1 MKFERKE
8 LKNILRQME
17 VYDARISEIASS
29 AEKREI
35 EAAAIVKQLSDIQLS
50 EQLKSLGVES
60 VNRDKLGIRV
70 SELKEAGIYDMES
83 LCSMSYKQLTRLKGI
98 GEESAYLI
106 YTVAG
111 KIKKELGEGIRLRIS
126 PEQRDEPSGRLL
138 QTLPLCYENSPRK

>member
-50 EQLKSLGVES
+50 EQLKSLV
-60 VNRDKLGIRV
+60 
-70 SELKEAGIYDMES
+70 
-83 LCSMSYKQLTRLKGI
+83 LTEINL
-98 GEESAYLI
+98 AY
-106 YTVAG
+106 AF
-111 KIKKELGEGIRLRIS
+111 LR
-126 PEQRDEPSGRLL
+126 
-138 QTLPLCYENSPRK
+138 